1 MMSAW
6 VYLVVGIAAVLG
18 PVITAVV
25 LLRKAGGESRKIT
38 VETVDVNVN
47 IAGKLRDKAIED
59 WERIG
64 RESKSLRE
72 EFDQYRK
79 ANDERVAGLV
89 RDLNHEQQQR
99 RMSNAYA
106 RTLAQVLRDHDM
118 PVPAPPEGLD
128 LN

>member
-25 LLRKAGGESRKIT
+25 LLRKAGGETRKIT

-47 IAGKLRDKAIED
+47 IAGRLRDKAIED

-64 RESKSLRE
+64 SELDAIRT
-72 EFDQYRK
+72 EFDQYKRDTDARMAELTTELRAERAEK
-79 ANDERVAGLV
+79 QAVKRENDRLRERVS
-89 RDLNHEQQQR
+89 DLEAEVER
-99 RMSNAYA
+99 LKSA
-106 RTLAQVLRDHDM
+106 R
-118 PVPAPPEGLD
+118 P
-128 LN
+128 